1 LTSAKKSPQ
10 EFSRFMDYQR
20 LARTLL
26 RILSIWLIAQSLSG
40 LIGGAILA
48 FQMPAALKGTS
59 NTMWTYPVMAG
70 LTIAVGVLLFYSS
83 ERLAKIVSE

>member
-1 LTSAKKSPQ
+1 
-10 EFSRFMDYQR
+10 MDYQR

-48 FQMPAALKGTS
+48 FQIPASLKGTS
-59 NTMWTYPVMAG
+59 NTMWTYPIMAG
-70 LTIAVGVLLFYSS
+70 LTIVVGVLLFYSS

>member
-1 LTSAKKSPQ
+1 LTFGKKESAEKP
-10 EFSRFMDYQR
+10 RFMDYQR
-20 LARTLL
+20 LAKILL

-48 FQMPAALKGTS
+48 FQMTTALKGTS

-70 LTIAVGVLLFYSS
+70 LTIAVGILLFYSS
-83 ERLAKIVSE
+83 ERLAKIVSD